1 MRDLFMKR
9 FWNALRNFFLP
20 PADAKTFLRI
30 LPLFAVAFIVIVIF
44 VLATVAWEESNQTSF
59 CGLTCHTMPPEY
71 VTHQDSPHTNVYCED
86 CHMGRDKLGILIGRK
101 IRYSWQTGTA
111 MIFNSYEY
119 PIRARNMMPAR
130 AACENCHKPEKFSTD
145 ALVERKHYAE
155 DEANTATSTFLVVK
169 TGGGT
174 KRQGLGSGIH
184 WHIENPVYFYAADEL
199 QQEIPYIVVVNAD
212 GTRTEYLDVEV
223 GFDLATVKQEDL
235 IQMDCIPCHNR
246 TAHLVDTPQ
255 RSMDELMTRGL
266 VSADI
271 PEIKKKGVE
280 VLSTAYASDAEA
292 LAAIDGL
299 AGYYQSNQ
307 AGYYSANQAVVD
319 GAITA
324 IKEVYQ
330 RTNFIDQ
337 QVNSGTHPDNLS
349 HIDAPGCFRCHDG
362 KHLNQQDEAVRLEC
376 NLCHSIPVVS
386 GPKQLTANLELSKGF
401 EPDNHKNP
409 SWINLHRTVFDETCA
424 GCHTVEDPGGTSNTS
439 FCSNSACHGANW
451 EFAGFD
457 APKLRE
463 IMAEQAKIIATSTP
477 EAGEG
482 TAVEGPATYEMLA
495 PVLEAKCG
503 SCHGAA
509 AMKGLNVTTYEDLM
523 VGGESGP
530 AITPGD
536 PENSLLVTIQMEEH
550 FGQFTSGE
558 LDLMRQWIS
567 QGAPEK

>member
-1 MRDLFMKR
+1 MKR

-30 LPLFAVAFIVIVIF
+30 LPLFAVAFIMIVIF

-71 VTHQDSPHTNVYCED
+71 VTHQDSAHTNVYCED

-111 MIFNSYEY
+111 MIFNTYEY
-119 PIRARNMMPAR
+119 PIHARNMMPAR

-145 ALVERKHYAE
+145 TLVERKHYAE

-199 QQEIPYIVVVNAD
+199 QQEIPYILVESED
-212 GTRTEYLDVEV
+212 GTRSEFVDIEA
-223 GFDLATVKQEDL
+223 GFDPAAVKQEDL
-235 IQMDCIPCHNR
+235 IQMDCITCHNR

-255 RSMDELMTRGL
+255 RSMDELMSRGL
-266 VSADI
+266 VPADI
-271 PEIKKKGVE
+271 PEIKQKGVE
-280 VLSTAYASDAEA
+280 VLSVAYASEAEA

-299 AGYYQSNQ
+299 AAYYQANQ
-307 AGYYSANQAVVD
+307 AAFYTANQAVVD
-319 GAITA
+319 NAITA

-337 QVNSGTHPDNLS
+337 QVNSTTHPNNLA
-349 HIDAPGCFRCHDG
+349 HLDDPGCFRCHDG
-362 KHLNQQDEAVRLEC
+362 KHLNSQNEAVRLEC

-386 GPKQLTANLELSKGF
+386 GPKQFTANLELSKGF
-401 EPDNHKNP
+401 EPETHKNP

-424 GCHTVEDPGGTSNTS
+424 GCHTVEDPGGTSDTS

-463 IMAEQAKIIATSTP
+463 IMAEQAQALATPAP
-477 EAGEG
+477 ETGAGA
-482 TAVEGPATYEMLA
+482 AVEGPATYETLA
-495 PVLEAKCG
+495 PLLEEKCG

-509 AMKGLNVTTYEDLM
+509 AMKGLNASTYEGLM
-523 VGGESGP
+523 TGGESGP
-530 AITPGD
+530 AVIPGD
-536 PENSLLVTIQMEEH
+536 SENSLLVTIQMEEH
-550 FGQFTSGE
+550 FGQFTPAE
-558 LDLMRQWIS
+558 LDLVRQWIS
-567 QGAPEK
+567 EGAPEK